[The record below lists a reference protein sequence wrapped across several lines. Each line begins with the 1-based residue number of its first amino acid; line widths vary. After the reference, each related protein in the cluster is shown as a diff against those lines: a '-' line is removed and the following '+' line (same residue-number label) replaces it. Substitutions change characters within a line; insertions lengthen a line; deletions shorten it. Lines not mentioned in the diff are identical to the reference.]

1 MRRQMWEKEDKDGYT
16 ALYSAVRNGHLDVTK
31 YLISKGAEVNKEGHL
46 DVTNYLISQGAKVNK
61 GSNVG
66 RTALHLAAGKGHL
79 DVTKYLI
86 SQGAEVNKGSN
97 DGWNELNLAAQ
108 EGQLDVIKYLISVG
122 AEVNKEGNDGST
134 ALNLAAQEGHHDV
147 TNYLIS
153 QGAELEQNDLTDIH
167 LAILHGHT
175 STIEKLVSE
184 GADLNIQSPDG
195 QQCLHTAIKL
205 CFNSEKIVQETDTL
219 RKISDEHY
227 KGELSPEKALVFYL
241 LENGAKL
248 DVRDTTGNLPIQY
261 AKDEVVK
268 QMIFSRLPSLEDIQ
282 SYRDKP
288 STPSIVSVEV
298 EMNTSQE
305 IEIENHGVSLYIPP
319 EAVDQSNPCKITF
332 TLLRDTPIADIQD
345 DESVVCYGVRCDP
358 PNMTFHQP
366 VKIRIPH
373 YALVMNPDQIIPDI
387 VSREWDSVKDLP
399 RTSRTRSSNSPA
411 EPPYCRMYK
420 RHLELY
426 IDHCAEWWVV
436 IPLEQQVIR
445 HQLTCTTY
453 IPDKIERGKEFEVH
467 LQMHADLPGI
477 ETDIQEEKKQQSY
490 HKCHRLVP
498 FSVESKSGDVTVT
511 CHREGKQVESKVLSL
526 KDVHDKMRHNINMS
540 VTPTDD
546 DVELTGI
553 TITIAHTGR
562 LGASRSISFIIRHTD
577 GQEYLSPSEPPSFL
591 RAVEEVL
598 KSDLLDID
606 VLTIAQTM
614 TVDQFYDLGVALGF
628 TMHQLDVI
636 EYRRFHDSEQTIYDM
651 LMTWRERQ
659 PSGQAAK
666 ETLLSLMESLDS
678 PAEEMAIS
686 DIGLTGEIPD
696 RTLLALARQI
706 RPKKFYE
713 IGGKLGFNTSELQ
726 HIEHRTLYNRKDAN
740 IQLLSRWI
748 ASQTSGP
755 KAKQTLKLVWDSV
768 QDASKAEKTKDGGKG
783 IATETAG
790 TSQDLADESDSVT
803 TEAEKNNYDNLPEME
818 QSDSTDS
825 VKPIN
830 HALDGRSATGHFG
843 AHGGKLSTKSHGFT
857 LHIPPGALEE
867 DETISLRVLTEIP
880 NGLTLKEDELLV
892 SHGFQCYPSGL
903 CFKKPAKL
911 IIPHCAL
918 VTAPNKV
925 QTVLYSWN
933 QSGTPKRLQHSPD
946 ITCSVQ
952 ERTTSMY

>member
-1 MRRQMWEKEDKDGYT
+1 
-16 ALYSAVRNGHLDVTK
+16 
-31 YLISKGAEVNKEGHL
+31 
-46 DVTNYLISQGAKVNK
+46 
-61 GSNVG
+61 
-66 RTALHLAAGKGHL
+66 
-79 DVTKYLI
+79 
-86 SQGAEVNKGSN
+86 
-97 DGWNELNLAAQ
+97 
-108 EGQLDVIKYLISVG
+108 
-122 AEVNKEGNDGST
+122 
-134 ALNLAAQEGHHDV
+134 
-147 TNYLIS
+147 
-153 QGAELEQNDLTDIH
+153 
-167 LAILHGHT
+167 
-175 STIEKLVSE
+175 
-184 GADLNIQSPDG
+184 
-195 QQCLHTAIKL
+195 
-205 CFNSEKIVQETDTL
+205 
-219 RKISDEHY
+219 
-227 KGELSPEKALVFYL
+227 
-241 LENGAKL
+241 
-248 DVRDTTGNLPIQY
+248 
-261 AKDEVVK
+261 
-268 QMIFSRLPSLEDIQ
+268 
-282 SYRDKP
+282 
-288 STPSIVSVEV
+288 
-298 EMNTSQE
+298 MNTSQE

-511 CHREGKQVESKVLSL
+511 CHREGKQVESK
-526 KDVHDKMRHNINMS
+526 M
-540 VTPTDD
+540 
-546 DVELTGI
+546 
-553 TITIAHTGR
+553 GR
-562 LGASRSISFIIRHTD
+562 STYLL
-577 GQEYLSPSEPPSFL
+577 LSPHHF
-591 RAVEEVL
+591 
-598 KSDLLDID
+598 
-606 VLTIAQTM
+606 
-614 TVDQFYDLGVALGF
+614 F
-628 TMHQLDVI
+628 
-636 EYRRFHDSEQTIYDM
+636 
-651 LMTWRERQ
+651 
-659 PSGQAAK
+659 
-666 ETLLSLMESLDS
+666 
-678 PAEEMAIS
+678 
-686 DIGLTGEIPD
+686 
-696 RTLLALARQI
+696 
-706 RPKKFYE
+706 
-713 IGGKLGFNTSELQ
+713 
-726 HIEHRTLYNRKDAN
+726 
-740 IQLLSRWI
+740 
-748 ASQTSGP
+748 
-755 KAKQTLKLVWDSV
+755 
-768 QDASKAEKTKDGGKG
+768 DGGKG

-952 ERTTSMY
+952 ERWLEISISHFSGGYFAIYWDWLFLKGILLSCMSFLPRVVPSNRLPILEVRFAKKPHGQKWNDVHVLNDPHLQPVKTDDDEVLFHRSKLSVTCQPDIQHNEMSLDCKVTKYFKLDLPDKGENSNETLVTLDLVQTTTHTIIFNTYFPERYASSSSTTVNNTVSEMEFLKLAQEIAPSYFKAVGISLGIPYAQLEKITSKKNETDALLDVFMKWNVMQQPPHSNKRQLLADKLREIDLGGLSDKLVNESLIRTTQKSKLLLTPHLTTSNRAHHNRARKHTRKAPRANWKWTSDKYGKRPDMIGKV